1 MTDGTE
7 SNAVHRSRHNIKIDR
22 TYVELNSMG
31 PRSVSTPRKS
41 PDSRDGVVGIKW
53 TAVHA
58 NQDPRRERT
67 PLFAAAWPA
76 DNPAL
81 ANALCT
87 PHHNTAH
94 IEDVGHTADQAASHL
109 HKAADDRDSA
119 QPGWERTEEIAR
131 TALHTSATGPK
142 LTMQSI
148 AAASSR
154 G

>member
-1 MTDGTE
+1 M
-7 SNAVHRSRHNIKIDR
+7 RS
-22 TYVELNSMG
+22 
-31 PRSVSTPRKS
+31 
-41 PDSRDGVVGIKW
+41 
-53 TAVHA
+53 
-58 NQDPRRERT
+58 ERT
-67 PLFAAAWPA
+67 PLFTAAWPA

-109 HKAADDRDSA
+109 HKADDDRDFA
-119 QPGWERTEEIAR
+119 QPGWERTEEI
-131 TALHTSATGPK
+131 ALHTSATGPK

-148 AAASSR
+148 ADASSR